1 MAAKGY
7 SLLGRLGIGLTI
19 SLVVLFVVQWWL
31 VSVVVKKVSED
42 YVISR
47 LGHDAD
53 ALLIA
58 LTVLPDGQLALD
70 DKRVDAIYH
79 QPFSGHYFQIS
90 SGSQLMRSRS
100 LWDQAL
106 KAPQGSD
113 DRLHFMGPQA
123 QPLLAVRYKYTKH
136 KVPIELLIAEDL
148 TQLYQGMDHFE
159 MRYAAVSLV
168 LLLIIMALQAWVVR
182 RSLKPL
188 DHVRKDIKRLETGD
202 ATQVCEKGVPR
213 EIQPLVLEFN
223 RLLDVMQ
230 QRLSRSRSALGNL
243 AHSLKTPLTVLSR
256 LTDSEEIE
264 HCPKTRAQL
273 DQQTTKI
280 SQLLDYQLKRAR
292 LAGSSAPGWQFRL
305 NEELPPLVDTLQH
318 MYAGK
323 RLSIELD
330 IPADKVFSGDR
341 EDLLELFGNLLE
353 NACKWARHRV
363 RLSVKASAGLVFV
376 IEDDGPGCPA
386 EKCHEL
392 LRRGKRLDESSLGH
406 GLGLAIVKDIVEQYR
421 GGISLGRSSLLGGF
435 QVDVSLGQP
444 FDESSATD

>member
-1 MAAKGY
+1 MDAKSY

-31 VSVVVKKVSED
+31 VSVIVKKVSED
-42 YVISR
+42 YIISR
-47 LGHDAD
+47 LVHDAD

-58 LTVLPDGQLALD
+58 LTVLPDGHLELD
-70 DKRVDAIYH
+70 SKRIDAIYH

-90 SGSQLMRSRS
+90 SGSQLIRSRS
-100 LWDQAL
+100 LWDQTL
-106 KAPQGSD
+106 KPPRNLDGT
-113 DRLHFMGPQA
+113 LHFIGPQA
-123 QPLLAVRYKYTKH
+123 QPLLAMRYKYTKH
-136 KVPIELLIAEDL
+136 KTPIELVIAEDL
-148 TQLYQGMDHFE
+148 TPLHQGMGYFE
-159 MRYAAVSLV
+159 MRYAAVSL
-168 LLLIIMALQAWVVR
+168 LLLFIIMSVQVWVVR

-188 DHVRKDIKRLETGD
+188 DQVREDIKHLETGD

-230 QRLSRSRSALGNL
+230 QRLSRSRTALGNL

-256 LTDSEEIE
+256 LTDSEELE
-264 HCPKTRAQL
+264 GCAKTRAQL

-280 SQLLDYQLKRAR
+280 RQLLDYQLKRAR

-305 NEELPPLVDTLQH
+305 NEELQPLADTLQH
-318 MYAGK
+318 MYADK
-323 RLSIELD
+323 HLSIELN
-330 IPADKVFSGDR
+330 IPDDKVFSGDR
-341 EDLLELFGNLLE
+341 EDLLELFGNLLD
-353 NACKWARHRV
+353 NACKWAKHRV
-363 RLSVKASAGLVFV
+363 LLSVNASAGLVFV

-406 GLGLAIVKDIVEQYR
+406 GLGLAIVKDIVEQYQ
-421 GGISLGRSSLLGGF
+421 GTIHLGKSPLLGGF
-435 QVDVSLGQP
+435 QVSVAL
-444 FDESSATD
+444 